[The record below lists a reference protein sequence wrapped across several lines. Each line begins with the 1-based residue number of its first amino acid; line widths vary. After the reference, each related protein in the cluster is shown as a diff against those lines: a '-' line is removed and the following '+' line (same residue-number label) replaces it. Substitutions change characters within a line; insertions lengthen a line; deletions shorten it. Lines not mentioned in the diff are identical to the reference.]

1 MLTTARHVVDIAL
14 SHSKMV
20 ISWKFQS
27 DWQHQHRQ
35 NAHTNTHEYV
45 DCNLLVFFVNFLIE
59 VVLQIAIFQEV
70 HDLIAFQAR

>member
-45 DCNLLVFFVNFLIE
+45 DCNLLVFFREFSDRSCFANCYFPRS
-59 VVLQIAIFQEV
+59 A
-70 HDLIAFQAR
+70 